1 MIDFSRIVVSISV
14 VGIEDLDGSATGAG
28 DGIKDGGGVCSSSD
42 DDVRTG
48 RFGGGSTVSDDVG

>member
-1 MIDFSRIVVSISV
+1 MIDFSRIDVSIGV
-14 VGIEDLDGSATGAG
+14 VGIQDLDGSAKCSG

-48 RFGGGSTVSDDVG
+48 RFGGGYTVSDDVG